1 MGGHVTFR
9 VTRALRLALLPLLA
23 APMAARAQDPA
34 ALLTPAASEL
44 DRQCL
49 TLAVAY
55 EAAGEPLAGQQ
66 AVAEVVLNRMAH
78 PAFPKS
84 VCGVVF
90 QGWRRTTGCQFT
102 FTCDGA
108 LRRRLLP
115 RTLTAARAVADAV
128 LSGEAPRRVPGA
140 LNYHADYVHPYWAP
154 TLDRVTKLGAHIFY
168 RPQTGGVPVS
178 GQVSGKE
185 RDWSQ
190 DLPDPQVIARAAQV
204 DTADLPA
211 LAMTPAPRRVA
222 TTSAE
227 PKVFAPWGLPLQR

>member
-23 APMAARAQDPA
+23 APMSVRAQDPA
-34 ALLTPAASEL
+34 TLLTPAASEM

-55 EAAGEPLAGQQ
+55 EAGSEPLAGQQ

-90 QGWRRTTGCQFT
+90 QGWRRSTGCQFT

-115 RTLTAARAVADAV
+115 RTLSAARAVADAV
-128 LSGEAPRRVPGA
+128 LSGDAPRRVPGA

-168 RPQTGGVPVS
+168 KPQTGGVPVS
-178 GQVSGKE
+178 GKE
-185 RDWSQ
+185 RDWSL

-204 DTADLPA
+204 DAASLPA
-211 LAMTPAPRRVA
+211 LAAVAAPRMRTA
-222 TTSAE
+222 A
-227 PKVFAPWGLPLQR
+227 PHDPQVFAPWGLPLQR